1 MKNKKEYVLTK
12 EILDSLR
19 SIDGFPIGKDEDI
32 IALSDPPFYTA
43 CPNPWIGEFIE
54 TYGTPYDPNDGYNR
68 EPFSADVSEGKNDP
82 IYNAHSYHTKVPHK
96 AIMRYILHYTK
107 PGDIVFDG
115 FCGTGMTGVAA
126 QMCGCPD
133 PEFKDKIEHEMP
145 GVEWGARRAIL
156 CDLSPA
162 ATFIAYNYNNPVDP
176 DEFEREAKRI
186 LEEVEA
192 ECGWM
197 YETRHVIDGVPQV
210 KRNIDGTEEPVI
222 GKINFTVWSDI
233 FICSNCSNQIVF
245 SEVAIDKNTQKVKDE
260 FSCPSCG
267 TICSK
272 RTLEREITS
281 IYDHSLQKTVNIAR
295 HKPFSINYSIINNK
309 GKEEKFEK
317 KVELD
322 DLKIIEIID
331 NTDIIQWYPITE
343 LPNGVNT
350 EQPKVSHGITHVHHF
365 YFKRP
370 LVVLSKLFEIV
381 HKSNNIISKYI
392 RFNFEQAILGM
403 SKLNRYSP
411 THFSQVNRYLNGTLY
426 IGSQQSE
433 VSLSYIMK
441 GKINRLYS
449 VLKSQ
454 ISFPE
459 SIIFTTQSSTN
470 LSNMADNSIDYIFTD
485 PPFGGNLMYSELN
498 FLWESWFKVHTHN
511 SKEAIENSAQN
522 KAIFDYQK
530 LMEDCFTSNYRI
542 LKPGR
547 WMTVEFHNTQ
557 NYVWVAIQEALQR
570 AGFIVSD
577 VRTLDK
583 QQRTFKAVTT
593 TSAMKQ
599 DLIIS
604 SYKPSTALEQ
614 TFTLTAGTE
623 EGVWAFIEEHLRH
636 LPVVVEKEGI
646 IETIAERQ
654 NYLLFDR
661 MVAFHVQRGITV
673 PISSAEFYAGL
684 AQRYPERDSMYFLPE
699 QVEGYES
706 ARLQAHDVGQ
716 LSIFVHDER
725 SAVQWLRQEL
735 ATAQTYQEIQPAF
748 LRQLHQDSHE
758 ALPELSDVLEE
769 NFLKDDQ
776 GKWYVPNPS
785 KASDLEKIRERSLL
799 REFGTYVQGK
809 GKLKLFRSEAVR
821 AGFAKAWKE
830 RDYGTIVSV
839 GKRLPPKVLQEDD
852 QLLMYFDNA
861 VMRGGE

>member
-1 MKNKKEYVLTK
+1 MTK

-43 CPNPWIGEFIE
+43 CPNPWITEFIE

-68 EPFSADVSEGKNDP
+68 EPFASDVSQGRTDP
-82 IYNAHSYHTKVPHK
+82 VYLAHTYHTKVPHK
-96 AIMRYILHYTK
+96 AIMRYILHYTN

-115 FCGTGMTGVAA
+115 FCGSGMVGIAV
-126 QMCGCPD
+126 QMCGSPD
-133 PEFKDKIEHEMP
+133 PEFQESVNCDMP
-145 GVEWGARRAIL
+145 NVQWGSRRAII

-162 ATFIAYNYNNPVDP
+162 ATFIAYNYSNHIDS
-176 DEFEREAKRI
+176 DEFKQNAQRVLQEITREY
-186 LEEVEA
+186 
-192 ECGWM
+192 GWM
-197 YETRHVIDGVPQV
+197 YETYHQIDGQIQY
-210 KRNIDGTEEPVI
+210 RQEIDGSKKPII
-222 GKINFTVWSDI
+222 GLVNFIVWSDI
-233 FICSNCSNQIVF
+233 FICPNCSNEMIYWN
-245 SEVAIDKNTQKVKDE
+245 VAVDKEKGVVLDE
-260 FSCPSCG
+260 ITCSSCG
-267 TICSK
+267 AKSTK
-272 RTLEREITS
+272 RTLERSWEI
-281 IYDHSLQKTVNIAR
+281 IFDKSLNETVKRA
-295 HKPFSINYSIINNK
+295 KQYPVLINYSIINEK
-309 GKEEKFEK
+309 GKEKRFEK
-317 KVELD
+317 SPDDHDIELIKRID
-322 DLKIIEIID
+322 SLEFSIYSPVDKIPEGY
-331 NTDIIQWYPITE
+331 NTA
-343 LPNGVNT
+343 
-350 EQPKVSHGITHVHHF
+350 QPRQSHGIAYVNQFFTRRNLF
-365 YFKRP
+365 IISGLWDKYQQIPNKIIKGLGYFSITAALRYLSRMSKIGTENYFKGGGGP
-370 LVVLSKLFEIV
+370 INVGLL
-381 HKSNNIISKYI
+381 
-392 RFNFEQAILGM
+392 
-403 SKLNRYSP
+403 
-411 THFSQVNRYLNGTLY
+411 GTLY
-426 IGSQQSE
+426 VPSFSVENSVIKTLNTRYPKLFKVLESFSSSGEVIITSQSN
-433 VSLSYIMK
+433 S
-441 GKINRLYS
+441 
-449 VLKSQ
+449 
-454 ISFPE
+454 
-459 SIIFTTQSSTN
+459 N
-470 LSNMADNSIDYIFTD
+470 LSNIPNNCVDYIFTD

-498 FLWESWFKVHTHN
+498 FLWEAWLKVFTN
-511 SKEAIENSAQN
+511 NQDEAIINDSQY
-522 KAIFDYQK
+522 KDLFKYQQI
-530 LMEDCFTSNYRI
+530 MEKCFHENYRI

-547 WMTVEFHNTQ
+547 WITVEFHNSK
-557 NYVWVAIQEALQR
+557 NSVWIAIQESLLR
-570 AGFIVSD
+570 AKFVIAD
-577 VRTLDK
+577 VRTLNK
-583 QQRTFKAVTT
+583 QQGTFKQVTT
-593 TSAMKQ
+593 TSAVKQ

-604 SYKPSTALEQ
+604 AYKPSTTLEQ

-623 EGVWAFIEEHLRH
+623 DGVWAFTNEHLRH

-684 AQRYPERDSMYFLPE
+684 AQRYPERDTMYFLPE

-735 ATAQTYQEIQPAF
+735 ATPQTYQEIQPAF

-785 KASDLEKIRERSLL
+785 KTSDLEKIRERSLL

>member
-1 MKNKKEYVLTK
+1 MTK

-54 TYGTPYDPNDGYNR
+54 MYGTPYDPNDGYNR

-82 IYNAHSYHTKVPHK
+82 IYMAHSYHTKVPHK

-133 PEFKDKIEHEMP
+133 PEFKEKIEKEMP
-145 GVEWGARRAIL
+145 EVEWGARRAIL

-162 ATFIAYNYNNPVDP
+162 ATFIAYNYNNPVDS

-186 LEEVEA
+186 LEEVKA

-197 YETRHVIDGVPQV
+197 YETNHLLEDNDIL
-210 KRNIDGTEEPVI
+210 NTESNREI
-222 GKINFTVWSDI
+222 ITGKIEYVVWSD
-233 FICSNCSNQIVF
+233 
-245 SEVAIDKNTQKVKDE
+245 AYY
-260 FSCPSCG
+260 CPSCSNEFIYWDSAVDFKHSEVKKEFNCS
-267 TICSK
+267 ICG
-272 RTLEREITS
+272 S
-281 IYDHSLQKTVNIAR
+281 IIKKAEFDKVLTTTFDHSLNEV
-295 HKPFSINYSIINNK
+295 INYPKRVPVRIVYSVKYRNKIKKIIKEPDENDISLLNKIDSLSIPYFHPTIPILF
-309 GKEEKFEK
+309 KEE
-317 KVELD
+317 
-322 DLKIIEIID
+322 
-331 NTDIIQWYPITE
+331 NWGDIWRK
-343 LPNGVNT
+343 G
-350 EQPKVSHGITHVHHF
+350 THLGLTRVHHF
-365 YFKRP
+365 YTKRN
-370 LVVLSKLFEIV
+370 LF
-381 HKSNNIISKYI
+381 IISAFLAKIDKIDNKGLKNSIKCILTSFIQRNGYI
-392 RFNFEQAILGM
+392 GNRFVINEHNPNGRINGPL
-403 SKLNRYSP
+403 L
-411 THFSQVNRYLNGTLY
+411 GTLY
-426 IGSQQSE
+426 IPALMCEQNILELFQSKFLDILNIHRRKQNSD
-433 VSLSYIMK
+433 V
-441 GKINRLYS
+441 
-449 VLKSQ
+449 
-454 ISFPE
+454 
-459 SIIFTTQSSTN
+459 IIQTSS
-470 LSNMADNSIDYIFTD
+470 NSKLNIIENTVDYIFTD
-485 PPFGGNLMYSELN
+485 PPFGANIMYSEVN
-498 FLWESWFKVHTHN
+498 FLWESWLKVFTN
-511 SKEAIENSAQN
+511 QKTEAIIN
-522 KAIFDYQK
+522 KTQEKSIDDYK
-530 LMEDCFTSNYRI
+530 ELMKSCFSKNFFI
-542 LKPGR
+542 LKPNR
-547 WMTVEFHNTQ
+547 WITIEFHNSS
-557 NYVWVAIQEALQR
+557 NNVWIAIQEAMQKS
-570 AGFIVSD
+570 GFIIAD
-577 VRTLDK
+577 VRILDK
-583 QQRTFKAVTT
+583 KSGTIKQSSTLGAV
-593 TSAMKQ
+593 KQ

-604 SYKPSTALEQ
+604 AYKPSTVLEQ

-623 EGVWAFIEEHLRH
+623 EGVWTFIDEHLKH

-684 AQRYPERDSMYFLPE
+684 AQRYPERDTMYFLPE
-699 QVEGYES
+699 QVEGYDS

-735 ATAQTYQEIQPAF
+735 ATPQTYQEIQPAF

-785 KASDLEKIRERSLL
+785 KTSDLEKIRERSLL